1 MAPGTAG
8 VDGRGRCGVVDGWMN
23 GGLDRQVQN
32 IASQV
37 YLWNKP
43 RESEKY
49 ELASV
54 FSGVLNGVASN

>member
-8 VDGRGRCGVVDGWMN
+8 VNGRGRCGVAGGWMN
-23 GGLDRQVQN
+23 GGLDT
-32 IASQV
+32 SQV

-54 FSGVLNGVASN
+54 FGGVLNGFTSN